1 MAERS
6 FHPFEFSF
14 ILPPSSLRLAFVR
27 TIHSQQI
34 RDEGEVGAAR
44 RAVHRF
50 ASSLGFS
57 EHELSELAI
66 VVQEIGTN
74 AVRYAPTGG
83 GCLHW
88 MLPLGGEPGIELFYG
103 DRGPGIYD
111 IDRALRDGVST
122 SGSLGGGLGAIRRLM
137 DEFDVYSTVHNTTAR
152 LSRSRRT
159 SHGTALLG
167 RKWVAATRPLAPD
180 RRVGASSRIGV
191 WSRPRPREDVNGDA
205 YFIKEHKAQT
215 MFAVVDGLGHG
226 RGAHAASEVALDSL
240 GEWAGEPLEEV
251 FWAAHTALR
260 ATRGAVMAVCIVDR
274 ARDDFYYAGVGNIE
288 TRVFHAPAPI
298 RPIPNNGTLGLRLA
312 SVRVWQHKWAEGATI
327 VMASD
332 GLSARWDINSY
343 PGLINRSP
351 QMLAGI
357 LTRDYARDSDDATVL
372 VAR

>member
-1 MAERS
+1 M
-6 FHPFEFSF
+6 
-14 ILPPSSLRLAFVR
+14 
-27 TIHSQQI
+27 
-34 RDEGEVGAAR
+34 GAAR

-57 EHELSELAI
+57 EHELSELDI

-74 AVRYAPTGG
+74 AVRYAATTG

-88 MLPLGGEPGIELFYG
+88 MLPLGGEPGVELFYA

-111 IDRALRDGVST
+111 IDRALHDGVST
-122 SGSLGGGLGAIRRLM
+122 SGSLGGGLGAMRRLL
-137 DEFDVYSTVHNTTAR
+137 DDFDVYSTVRQTTAR

-159 SHGTALLG
+159 THGTALLG
-167 RKWVAATRPLAPD
+167 RKWVGATRPFAPD
-180 RRVGASSRIGV
+180 HSAGSSSSAPRIGI

-205 YFIKEHKAQT
+205 YFIRQHNAQV

-240 GEWAGEPLEEV
+240 GQWAGEPLEEV
-251 FWAAHTALR
+251 FWAAHAALR

-274 ARDDFYYAGVGNIE
+274 ERDDFYYAGIGNVE
-288 TRVFHAPAPI
+288 TRVFHAPEPI

-312 SVRVWQHKWAEGATI
+312 GVRVWKHKWADGATI

-343 PGLINRSP
+343 PGLLNRSP
-351 QMLAGI
+351 QMLAGV